1 MAGRCRVQRRLR
13 AGRHLVALSVSIAVT
28 TETLAGESGC
38 RTGKN
43 AGGTWLCRVP
53 AGTSRDSPCGGR
65 GAERAQ
71 PGRVVKVGSV
81 ILNAFI
87 EPQYTFLSHGAGQPL
102 FQLFSAINVQ
112 FRL

>member
-1 MAGRCRVQRRLR
+1 VSGAAQTQSRAAPGGAVGVDSGDDGNIGRRKR
-13 AGRHLVALSVSIAVT
+13 AQNRQ
-28 TETLAGESGC
+28 
-38 RTGKN
+38 N

-112 FRL
+112 FQL